1 MEPEQKA
8 SEERKQYICKNTN
21 VKINQRMTDQHTC
34 NNVRETH
41 VTFDRFSW
49 SFGVSF
55 RGIPVEK
62 QKGDKPYR
70 SVAINRYFS
79 LKP

>member
-1 MEPEQKA
+1 
-8 SEERKQYICKNTN
+8 
-21 VKINQRMTDQHTC
+21 MTDQHTC

>member
-1 MEPEQKA
+1 
-8 SEERKQYICKNTN
+8 
-21 VKINQRMTDQHTC
+21 MTDQHTC

-55 RGIPVEK
+55 GGIEVEK

-70 SVAINRYFS
+70 SDGRNALFFVKTFVTVYKKYCNY
-79 LKP
+79 